1 MNFSFRHL
9 HAEMKIYAL
18 KQFPEEA
25 CGLIVNDKFIP
36 CKNVHSAPLTNFAID
51 AKAYAKAEK
60 KGTIQAV
67 FHSHPGELNTFS
79 MHDIKSC
86 KQGGLPW
93 VMYCTVTGEWF
104 EIDPSGD
111 APYLG
116 RRWQYGI
123 YDCYSLFR
131 DFYRREFNILLDDFD
146 RGQEGEWTSPEWRMF
161 EKHVEKQG
169 FVDVEGPLHRGDM
182 LLMQMQSSFIN
193 HAGFIAVP
201 ERNIFYQHL
210 VDRLSEENVYG
221 GYWAKVTNRIMRHK
235 ELL

>member
-1 MNFSFRHL
+1 MNFSFTFL
-9 HAEMKIYAL
+9 HAEMRAYSAQ
-18 KQFPEEA
+18 QFPEEA

-36 CKNVHSAPLTNFAID
+36 CKNAHSAPLTNFAID

-60 KGTIQAV
+60 KGTIQAI

-79 MHDIKSC
+79 QHDVASC
-86 KQGGLPW
+86 KESNLPW
-93 VMYCTVTGEWF
+93 VMYCTVTDEWF
-104 EIDPSGD
+104 EIDPSGN
-111 APYLG
+111 APYIG
-116 RRWQYGI
+116 RPWQYGI

-131 DFYRREFNILLDDFD
+131 DFYRREFGIVLDDFS
-146 RGQEGEWTSPEWRMF
+146 RGEEGEWTSPEWRMF
-161 EKHVEKQG
+161 EKNVEKQG
-169 FVDVEGPLHRGDM
+169 FVDIAGPMQRGDM

-210 VDRLSEENVYG
+210 TDRLSDEHVYG
-221 GYWAKVTNRIMRHK
+221 GYWAKVTNRIMRHR